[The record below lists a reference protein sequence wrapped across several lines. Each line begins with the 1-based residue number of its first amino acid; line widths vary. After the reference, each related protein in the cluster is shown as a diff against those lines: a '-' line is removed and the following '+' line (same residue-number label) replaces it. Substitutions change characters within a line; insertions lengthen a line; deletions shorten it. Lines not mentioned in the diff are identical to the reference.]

1 MTLPVALTIS
11 GYDPTGGS
19 GVNADLKTFQNLN
32 VYGMSAITSLTAQN
46 SQGIQEILD
55 IPDDFLEKQ
64 LKSIF
69 EDSIPFT
76 MKSGMITSIHMIE
89 TITKYV
95 KNYHI
100 PFVVDLY
107 IFFIDLVTFIMKSRR
122 ITSIHMIETI
132 TKYVK
137 IYHIPFVVDPY
148 IFSRDGE
155 RILSQEATAIVTNEL
170 LHHAAVVTPNL
181 KEAES
186 FTGIDIQSEKDIDTA
201 AKIFLREIG
210 VKAVIINDSNITGK
224 ACDYLFTK
232 NNSLTL
238 TEEIVD
244 TKSKR
249 GSGSTFSAVI
259 TAEIAKGNSLEDA
272 FRKAKRYVTLGL
284 QNSLDIGKKG
294 GPINHFI
301 DIE

>member
-100 PFVVDLY
+100 PFVVD
-107 IFFIDLVTFIMKSRR
+107 
-122 ITSIHMIETI
+122 
-132 TKYVK
+132 
-137 IYHIPFVVDPY
+137 PY

-224 ACDYLFTK
+224 ARDYLFTK